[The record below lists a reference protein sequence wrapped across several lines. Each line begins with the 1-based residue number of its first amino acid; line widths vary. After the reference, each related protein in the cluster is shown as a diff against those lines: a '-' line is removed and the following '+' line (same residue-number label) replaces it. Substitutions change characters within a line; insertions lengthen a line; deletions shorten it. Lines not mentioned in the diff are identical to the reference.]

1 MAINMLTI
9 PAILDKLERIFSRA
23 KLTLTDQ
30 RNRLSIELLRAFKC
44 LKSWYKLKEFYGSNA
59 LQEAIYRGIVGNF
72 RERLAQLEG

>member
-1 MAINMLTI
+1 MLTI

-30 RNRLSIELLRAFKC
+30 RNRLSVKLLRAFKC

-59 LQEAIYRGIVGNF
+59 L
-72 RERLAQLEG
+72 